1 MIKSRI
7 NFSILPAHIKVL
19 LQRMGIVL
27 LFMSFSRLVF
37 YVNNSDS
44 FSDVL
49 FSDFF
54 VSVWFDIITVCIFFI
69 PFYSLYLIPLPLG
82 GYKFSK
88 LFFKVFF
95 HSLNSII
102 LFLNLI
108 DVEYFQFTSKRS
120 TFDIFSI
127 VGGESGMGQLIISFI
142 KDFWFLIILFVVFI
156 AVSEWLYRK
165 TERIAEKWSGGTRQF
180 YTSRSIS
187 FIVFLPLFLL
197 IGRGGFRVRPIGSI
211 EASSY
216 TKAENAALVLNTPFT
231 MIKSYGKEVLEM
243 KHYFSDKQAT
253 ELFNPVQVS
262 HPQHILP
269 DGTNVMLIILES
281 FGDEFVGSF
290 NQSTSYTPFLDSLIH
305 SSLSFEYGIA
315 NGKKSIEAVP
325 AIVASIPSLMNN
337 PYINSPYGNNK
348 IQTLA
353 SILGKKGYSSAFF
366 HGATNGSMRFDG
378 FSAQAGYQKYFG
390 RKEYNNE
397 KHADATWGIL
407 DEYFN
412 PWTAKEMTKLKE
424 PFFSTLFTLSS
435 HHPYFIP
442 EHMRKKVKNGPY
454 PICASISYAD
464 YSLRKFFEEAK
475 KQPWYDNTLFV
486 LCADHTPASNS
497 AIYSQRTNM
506 YKIPIVFYHPKKGVK
521 AKKEKIIFQQLDI
534 LPTILDLLNINTK
547 FYSYGKSY
555 YLKSDRE
562 AITYIEGAYY
572 YFTKNHMFS
581 FSNDKARNLY
591 DFVVRKE
598 FTEDSLVFYKKESK
612 VVERRLKSIIQ
623 RYNHD
628 LILNQTTV
636 E

>member
-7 NFSILPAHIKVL
+7 NFSFIPVHIKVL
-19 LQRMGIVL
+19 LQRMGIVM
-27 LFMSFSRLVF
+27 LFMSLSRLVF
-37 YVNNSDS
+37 YVRNSDS

-54 VSVWFDIITVCIFFI
+54 VSVWFDLITVCIFFI
-69 PFYSLYLIPLPLG
+69 PFYTFYLFPLPVG

-88 LFFKVFF
+88 RFFKVLF
-95 HSLNSII
+95 HILNSLII
-102 LFLNLI
+102 FLNLL

-120 TFDIFSI
+120 TFDIFSF
-127 VGGESGMGQLIISFI
+127 VGGETGMGQLIISFI
-142 KDFWFLIILFVVFI
+142 KDFWILIIIFILFVFL
-156 AVSEWLYRK
+156 SEKLYRK
-165 TERIAEKWSGGTRQF
+165 TERISEKWSEGTRQF
-180 YTSRSIS
+180 YKVRTIS
-187 FIVFLPLFLL
+187 FCLFLPLLLL

-211 EASSY
+211 EVSSY
-216 TKAENAALVLNTPFT
+216 TKVENAALVLNTPFT

-243 KHYFSDKQAT
+243 KHYFSEEEEAK
-253 ELFNPVQVS
+253 LFNPIQVS
-262 HPQHILP
+262 QPQHILP

-281 FGDEFVGSF
+281 FGDEFVGAY
-290 NQSTSYTPFLDSLIH
+290 NQSTSYTPFLDSLINC
-305 SSLSFEYGIA
+305 SLSFEYGIA

-325 AIVASIPSLMNN
+325 AIVSSIPSLMNN

-348 IQTLA
+348 IQSLA
-353 SILGKKGYSSAFF
+353 SILGEKGYSSAFF

-378 FSAQAGYQKYFG
+378 FTAQAGYQKYFG

-412 PWTAKEMTKLKE
+412 PWTAKQMTSLKE

-435 HHPYFIP
+435 HHPYFVP
-442 EHMRKKVKNGPY
+442 DHMKKNVKNGPY

-497 AIYSQRTNM
+497 VIYSQRTNM
-506 YKIPIVFYHPKKGVK
+506 YKIPIVFYHPKKGLK
-521 AKKEKIIFQQLDI
+521 AKKEKILFQQLDI
-534 LPTILDLLNINTK
+534 LPTILDLVNVNTK
-547 FYSYGKSY
+547 FYSYGQSY
-555 YLKSDRE
+555 YSKSSRE

-572 YFTKNHMFS
+572 YFNKNHMFS
-581 FSNDKARNLY
+581 FSNDKVRNMY
-591 DFVVRKE
+591 DFIVRKE
-598 FTEDSLVFYKKESK
+598 FAVDSLVYYKNESMA
-612 VVERRLKSIIQ
+612 VEKRLKSIIQ

-628 LILNQTTV
+628 LIRNQTTV